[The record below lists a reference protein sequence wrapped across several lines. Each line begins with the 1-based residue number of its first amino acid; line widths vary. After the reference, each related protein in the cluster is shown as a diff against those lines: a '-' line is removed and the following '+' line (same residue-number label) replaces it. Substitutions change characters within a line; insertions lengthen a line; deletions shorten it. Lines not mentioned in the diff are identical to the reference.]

1 MLQRDDRKGG
11 IIIQVGIIFA
21 LCVVITGLIT
31 YTTQYNN
38 TRSLVTRQTESR
50 SERAAAEAQRAFQE
64 YPSYRWLLRYWYE
77 HWDELDIEYDVHF
90 TDSTETVKKCDIL
103 NARYPDLELRYVTE
117 QKANSLASEDQKL
130 FAEIMYTWILTRL
143 NEIKTINSIDYLFIV
158 TTEPPYNHQF
168 FIMSAAEPGA
178 VRGTEYEQVYPL
190 GVMSDVGDSQQ
201 KAMASAV
208 KHDSYVADAGKYV
221 DYYAYLN
228 KVDGKDVLIGL
239 TFNLTEMMIM
249 VSEQTQRN
257 SMFSMGYQI
266 LYSILCSLAILV
278 FVLNPL
284 KMIQSSIR
292 EYKES
297 KDSHKVAE
305 IMSKIQLNN
314 EIGELATDFTELTQE
329 IDDYVDVIQSITSEK
344 ERMAAEL
351 GLAKQIQTSMLPQDF
366 PPFPERNEFDIYAS
380 MNPAREVGGDFYDYF
395 MTDDD
400 HLWLVIADVSGKGI
414 PAALF
419 MMISMI
425 ILRIHARTSESP
437 AEILSKANESISTRN
452 TAEMFV
458 TVWIGVLEIS
468 TGKITAANAG
478 HEYPAIKHADGK
490 FELLKDKHGLVLG
503 GMEGVSYTEYEV
515 ELEPDSKLFVYTD
528 GVPEATA
535 KDKEMFGTDRMID
548 ALNKNPDASPEEILR
563 NVRSDVDDFV
573 QDAVQFDDLTML
585 CLEYKG

>member
-117 QKANSLASEDQKL
+117 QKANSLAPEDQKL

-437 AEILSKANESISTRN
+437 AEILSKANESICTRN

-528 GVPEATA
+528 GVAEATA

-573 QDAVQFDDLTML
+573 QGAVQFDDLTML
-585 CLEYKG
+585 CLEYRG